1 MSFARCFRQ
10 AIVILIFL
18 SGSMAGASKD
28 PTGGK
33 PFFKWLWND
42 QYIPTFKTVG
52 EQGSI
57 FLLTGGIFASTI
69 SFQYD
74 KDVYK
79 ENHHNQRMSKDL
91 SAIGSQIGSGMPGIA
106 IAALQVAFDQENGLA
121 HARAISL
128 TSANHIIIA
137 VAARRDRPNHKA
149 RLSFPSGHTSSAVAS
164 ATSLAYTYGWLA
176 GIPAFTAAGIVMSS
190 KWADNQHWFSDTVA
204 GAFLGYYWA
213 RASWRSKKYREQDPS
228 KSQVQFYPA
237 LIDGGGYLSASWDF

>member
-1 MSFARCFRQ
+1 MSLASCFRK
-10 AIVILIFL
+10 AIVVFVL
-18 SGSMAGASKD
+18 SISTTAGAFND

-42 QYIPTFKTVG
+42 QYIPTFKTV
-52 EQGSI
+52 EEKGSI
-57 FLLTGGIFASTI
+57 FLLTGGIFASAV

-79 ENHHNQRMSKDL
+79 ENHHNQKMSKDL
-91 SAIGSQIGSGMPGIA
+91 SAVGSQIGSGMPGIA
-106 IAALQVAFDQENGLA
+106 IAALQIAFDQENGLA

-128 TSANHIIIA
+128 TSATHITIA

-149 RLSFPSGHTSSAVAS
+149 RLSFPSGHTSSAFAS
-164 ATSLAYTYGWLA
+164 ATSLAYAYGWLV
-176 GIPAFTAAGIVMSS
+176 GVPAFTAAGIVMSS

-213 RASWRSKKYREQDPS
+213 RASWRSKKYREKNPGES
-228 KSQVQFYPA
+228 HVEFYPVP
-237 LIDGGGYLSASWDF
+237 IDGGGYLSVSWDF